1 MRVSLTQAFTEVPG
15 RSYRRAAPP
24 FLAGG
29 VLSPAQMHRGGSHSR
44 TLRDQPPLVTF
55 QLLGENASHACV
67 LCFHL
72 PVSVVSSE
80 FRFSLLGF
88 PSPPPSP
95 PSAPNPCS
103 RIQLESSCLARR
115 HLTLFPVPMALFGPA
130 SAYPQ
135 SVLSGTELGMC
146 QAGMQALGPG
156 CRGPSQLDHCW
167 SCDLGPVASP
177 PCASVVRIIQV
188 DLWKALRIRPGIFR

>member
-55 QLLGENASHACV
+55 QLLGENAPHACV

-88 PSPPPSP
+88 PSPPHLP
-95 PSAPNPCS
+95 PPPPT
-103 RIQLESSCLARR
+103 R
-115 HLTLFPVPMALFGPA
+115 
-130 SAYPQ
+130 
-135 SVLSGTELGMC
+135 
-146 QAGMQALGPG
+146 ALGSNWNPLAWLDVTS
-156 CRGPSQLDHCW
+156 PSSLSPWHCLDLPQLTH
-167 SCDLGPVASP
+167 SP
-177 PCASVVRIIQV
+177 S
-188 DLWKALRIRPGIFR
+188 